1 MTTVPSNPAP
11 LRPDQDE
18 GYGAWDGSA
27 TTPLPVIPPTPESPL
42 AGGQPLFE
50 HLEELRW
57 RLVRVLIAVVLA
69 SIIGASFA
77 FPIVELLK
85 IPAEGVKLIRTG
97 VTEMI
102 GLYMKVSLY
111 TGLVL
116 AFPVA
121 LYQAVAFIMPG
132 LTRQERRWVLI
143 MIPAALGAFLAGA
156 AFCFFVLLPPA
167 MNFLLHFGEEVA
179 EPFIRIGDYIST
191 VLSMVFW
198 VGATFETPLVIFVLA
213 RVGVV
218 TPEKLAGFR
227 RWAVVIAFVAGAMIT
242 PTFDPFNQTLVAL
255 PLMVLYEVGIQLSK
269 IAVKM
274 RASAAND

>member
-18 GYGAWDGSA
+18 GYGAWDA
-27 TTPLPVIPPTPESPL
+27 APIAPPPLVAPVAESPL

-57 RLVRVLIAVVLA
+57 RLVKVIIAVALA
-69 SIIGASFA
+69 SIIGATFA
-77 FPIVELLK
+77 FPIVEVLK
-85 IPAEGVKLIRTG
+85 IPAEGVELIRTG

-111 TGLVL
+111 SGLVL

-121 LYQAVAFIMPG
+121 LYQVVAFIMPG

-143 MIPAALGAFLAGA
+143 MIPAAIGAFLAGA
-156 AFCFFVLLPPA
+156 TFCFYVLLPPA
-167 MNFLLHFGEEVA
+167 MNFLLHFGEDLA
-179 EPFIRIGDYIST
+179 KPLIGIGNYIST

-198 VGATFETPLVIFVLA
+198 VGVTFETPLVIFVLA

-218 TPEKLAGFR
+218 TPQKLAGYR
-227 RWAVVIAFVAGAMIT
+227 RWAVVVAFVAGAMIT

-255 PLMVLYEVGIQLSK
+255 PLVLLYELGIQLSK

-274 RASAAND
+274 RARALAD